1 MDYNICE
8 NQDVQK
14 GRFVMFG
21 EKRDKLTM
29 IPLDRVT
36 PGSAQP
42 RKRFD
47 ESELAELTDSIRQHG
62 VLQPI
67 LVRKRGTGYELIA
80 GERRVRA
87 AKAAG
92 LREIPALVR
101 PLSDD
106 DAATAALLENLQ
118 RSDLSFFEEAEGIA
132 ALIRATGM
140 TQEQA
145 AARLGKQQSTVAN
158 KLRLLRYSE
167 AERAEILN
175 GGLTERH
182 ARCLLA
188 EPDAERRMALIRRAA
203 AQRLN
208 VSQTEKLIAAAHKPK
223 PHRAFIAK
231 DIRLFLNTIN
241 HAVRVMNDAGVGAQ
255 QEQTESAQFMEIR
268 IRIPKS
274 AAPCV
279 SRETS
284 RTTA

>member
-1 MDYNICE
+1 
-8 NQDVQK
+8 
-14 GRFVMFG
+14 MFG

-67 LVRKRGTGYELIA
+67 LVRKQGTGYELIA

-167 AERAEILN
+167 AERVEILN

>member
-1 MDYNICE
+1 
-8 NQDVQK
+8 
-14 GRFVMFG
+14 MFG

-36 PGSAQP
+36 PGGAQP

-67 LVRKRGTGYELIA
+67 LVRKQGTGYELIA

-158 KLRLLRYSE
+158 KLRLLRYSD

-188 EPDAERRMALIRRAA
+188 EPDAERRMALIRRAV